1 MSIATPFPPALAPTA
16 VPCAD
21 ASACSRQSLLVRG
34 LRLAGVSA
42 LRATFARVLLA
53 VALALA
59 AGAVAAQ
66 PALTARAWTL
76 LDVNSGT
83 LLASHRADEPLEPA
97 SLAKLMTAYL
107 VFTALAEKRVAPNDL
122 VQVSAEAF
130 AAPGKAGSRMFIE
143 PGKPVTLAE
152 LVTGLAVVSGNDAA
166 VALAEHVAG
175 SVPAFVT
182 RMNNEAGRLGLKGTR
197 FANPTG
203 LANAQQYTTAAD
215 MARLAAR
222 LLADFP
228 EQSKVFALKEAGYGG
243 IVQANRNRLLWTDS
257 SVDGLKTGHHA
268 TAGWNLIATA
278 TRPQGTGEARFPR
291 RLIAVVLGAPS
302 ESARAQDALALL
314 NHGYASFDTLL
325 LYRRDRSLGT
335 PEVWKGDRATVPIGF
350 ERDVFVTVP
359 RGELQRLGQGAL
371 ASQVERVDPLVAPLR
386 AGERVGMLRV
396 TLAGRT
402 VSEVPIVALANV
414 GPAGFFG
421 RAYDAVR
428 LMLRN

>member
-1 MSIATPFPPALAPTA
+1 MPSPLPHFRAPGLLARLCLAL
-16 VPCAD
+16 
-21 ASACSRQSLLVRG
+21 LLG
-34 LRLAGVSA
+34 
-42 LRATFARVLLA
+42 A
-53 VALALA
+53 VAL
-59 AGAVAAQ
+59 GAAAQ
-66 PALTARAWTL
+66 PALSARAWTL

-83 LLASHRADEPLEPA
+83 TLGSHRADDPLEPA

-107 VFTALAEKRVAPNDL
+107 VFTALAEKRVAPGDV
-122 VQVSAEAF
+122 VQVSQAAF
-130 AAPGKAGSRMFIE
+130 AAPGKTGSRMFIE
-143 PGKPVTLAE
+143 PGKPVTVAE
-152 LVTGLAVVSGNDAA
+152 LITGLAVVSGNDAA

-175 SVPAFVT
+175 GVPAFVT
-182 RMNNEAGRLGLKGTR
+182 RMNDEARRLGLKGTR

-203 LANAQQYTTAAD
+203 LSDAQQYTTAAD

-243 IVQANRNRLLWTDS
+243 IVQANRNRLLWTDP
-257 SVDGLKTGHHA
+257 SVDGLKTGQLA
-268 TAGWNLIATA
+268 AAGWNLIATA
-278 TRPQGTGEARFPR
+278 SRPQGAGEARFQR

-302 ESARAQDALALL
+302 ESARAQDGLALL
-314 NHGYASFDTLL
+314 NHGYSAFDTLM

-371 ASQVERVDPLVAPLR
+371 ASQVERIDPLVAPLR
-386 AGERVGMLRV
+386 AGERVGLLRV
-396 TLAGRT
+396 TLGGRT

-428 LMLRN
+428 LMLRK

>member
-1 MSIATPFPPALAPTA
+1 MSFPLPHFRPSGLLGRLWLAL
-16 VPCAD
+16 
-21 ASACSRQSLLVRG
+21 LLG
-34 LRLAGVSA
+34 
-42 LRATFARVLLA
+42 A
-53 VALALA
+53 VAL
-59 AGAVAAQ
+59 GAAAQ
-66 PALTARAWTL
+66 PALSARAWTL

-83 LLASHRADEPLEPA
+83 TLGSHRADEPLEPA

-107 VFTALAEKRVAPNDL
+107 VFTALAEKRVAPGDV
-122 VQVSAEAF
+122 VQVSQAAF

-143 PGKPVTLAE
+143 PGKPVTVAE
-152 LVTGLAVVSGNDAA
+152 LITGLAVVSGNDAA

-182 RMNNEAGRLGLKGTR
+182 RMNDEARRLGLKGTR

-203 LANAQQYTTAAD
+203 LSDAQQYTTAAD

-228 EQSKVFALKEAGYGG
+228 EESKVFALKEAGYGG
-243 IVQANRNRLLWTDS
+243 IVQANRNRLLWTDP
-257 SVDGLKTGHHA
+257 SVDGLKTGQLA
-268 TAGWNLIATA
+268 AAGWNLIATA
-278 TRPQGTGEARFPR
+278 SRPQGAGEARFQR
-291 RLIAVVLGAPS
+291 RLIAVVLGAPT
-302 ESARAQDALALL
+302 ESARAQDGLALL
-314 NHGYASFDTLL
+314 NHGYSAFDTLL

-371 ASQVERVDPLVAPLR
+371 ASQVERIDPLVAPLR
-386 AGERVGMLRV
+386 AGERVGLLRV
-396 TLAGRT
+396 TLGGRT

-428 LMLRN
+428 LMLRK